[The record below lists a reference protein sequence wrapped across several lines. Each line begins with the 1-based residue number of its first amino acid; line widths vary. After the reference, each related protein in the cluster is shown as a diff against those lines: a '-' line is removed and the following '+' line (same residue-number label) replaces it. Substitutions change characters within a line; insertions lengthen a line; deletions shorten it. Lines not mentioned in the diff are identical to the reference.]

1 MFNASIHIRKEYNKY
16 NFDNGDSVEVQG
28 IRVILSPKIEKFI
41 PLENITKGN
50 KSNLELLEYCNPNLA
65 QWYHNSPVGTD
76 MILIEQYKKSIP
88 VSDESSGITE
98 IYTNSSN
105 QL

>member
-1 MFNASIHIRKEYNKY
+1 MANVYIRIRKEYNKY

-28 IRVILSPKIEKFI
+28 IRVILAPKIEKFI
-41 PLENITKGN
+41 PLENLTKGN
-50 KSNLELLEYCNPNLA
+50 KSNFELLEYCNPDLA
-65 QWYHNSPVGTD
+65 HWYHNSPVGTE
-76 MILIEQYKKSIP
+76 MSLIENYKKSIP
-88 VSDESSGITE
+88 VSDESSGISA